1 MSGRFRVVACFIL
14 GLCFIIGG
22 FFLNVWGSLQTGD
35 AQRIFTNSGIF
46 AVIIGLNVMIAFC
59 VIAYYSRNPRV

>member
-1 MSGRFRVVACFIL
+1 MIGRLTVVAVFIL

-22 FFLNVWGSLQTGD
+22 FFMNVWGSSQTGE

-59 VIAYYSRNPRV
+59 VIAYYSKNPRV